1 MVDVSKETMER
12 HQVDSS
18 VIVAVGYDGGSSI
31 LEVVFRTGRTY
42 RYFRVPPKAYDALV
56 HAKSIGA
63 YFNREIRPRYR
74 GVEVT

>member
-1 MVDVSKETMER
+1 MEK

-18 VIVAVGYDGGSSI
+18 VIIAVGYDEGASI

-42 RYFRVPPKAYDALV
+42 RYFRVPPKAYDALI
-56 HAKSIGA
+56 HAKSIGG
-63 YFNREIRPRYR
+63 YFNREIRRRYR